1 MGKKDTMKIL
11 IVRSATHNFQRAVDY
26 FKGLYPEAEISVLV
40 PAEFSH
46 SLKEDKRIKEVH
58 SSSHKG
64 HFGLF
69 KLKKEMRN
77 RLKRKNCD
85 MVVTLYNNDSGI
97 GYLNV
102 DVMAL
107 FLNGAYQMAYNN
119 KNECFIVSRRE
130 IAKRFMKEG
139 LNNIFSLFSIV
150 IFSIIFAVIA
160 LSVVLTDGVR
170 KLYWF
175 DHGQA

>member
-1 MGKKDTMKIL
+1 MKRDGMKIL
-11 IVRSATHNFQRAVDY
+11 IVRSATHNFQRAIDY
-26 FKGLYPEAEISVLV
+26 FKGLHPEAEISVLA
-40 PAEFSH
+40 PEEFSH

-69 KLKKEMRN
+69 NLKKEMRD
-77 RLKRKNCD
+77 RLRKKNYD

-102 DVMAL
+102 DMMA
-107 FLNGAYQMAYNN
+107 FILNGAYQMAYNN
-119 KNECFIVSRRE
+119 RDECFIVSKMD
-130 IAKRFMKEG
+130 IAKRFLKEG
-139 LNNIFSLFSIV
+139 LNNIFSLFSIA

-160 LSVVLTDGVR
+160 LSVVLTDGIR
-170 KLYWF
+170 SLYRF
-175 DHGQA
+175 HHGQA